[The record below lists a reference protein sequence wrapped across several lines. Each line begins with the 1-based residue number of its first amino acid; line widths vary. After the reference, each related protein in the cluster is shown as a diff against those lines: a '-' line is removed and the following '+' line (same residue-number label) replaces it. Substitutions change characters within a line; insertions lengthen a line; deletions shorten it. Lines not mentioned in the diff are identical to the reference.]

1 MTGADF
7 NYHGSITLDPKHCE
21 MAGIY
26 PMEFIDVWNKNWA
39 GATIRSPRSAKLIL
53 IFDESHYRKKSSPRF
68 SRRLRADLRQLTYIL
83 SRGVHGIQ

>member
-1 MTGADF
+1 VTGADF

-53 IFDESHYRKKSSPRF
+53 IFDESH
-68 SRRLRADLRQLTYIL
+68 
-83 SRGVHGIQ
+83 